1 LKFEVGISLP
11 VWVTSSLTT
20 ALVPTTVALGNFDG
34 VHRGHQQVIRQAI
47 VGERGSKLSAIAPK
61 LDGSEYDRPEYDRSE
76 YDGSEYDGLEYPG
89 SEIALGSRPRS
100 TYTPVETPKS
110 VYPTV
115 LTFNPHPQEFFSGQR
130 RPLLTTPEE
139 KAARLA
145 SLGIAQLVLLP
156 FDRDLARLSPLEFV
170 EQILVRQLQAKQIA
184 VGENFHFGKNRAGNA
199 QTLKEIAATYGITTT
214 IVPLYRLADE
224 RVSSS
229 SIRHALEQG
238 DIEQANRLLGQD
250 YSLTGMVV
258 RGQQLG
264 RTLGFPTAN
273 LQVLPDKF
281 LPRWGVYGVRVDS
294 PHATGLLGV
303 LNIGCRPTI
312 GGEQP
317 SVEVHLLDWSGDLY
331 GQTLT
336 LHLEAFLRPEQKF
349 ESLDALKA
357 QIQRDCDIVRSR

>member
-1 LKFEVGISLP
+1 M
-11 VWVTSSLTT
+11 WVTSSLTT

-34 VHRGHQQVIRQAI
+34 VHRGHQQTIGQAI
-47 VGERGSKLSAIAPK
+47 EAERSSKLNAIAPQYE
-61 LDGSEYDRPEYDRSE
+61 GSEYK
-76 YDGSEYDGLEYPG
+76 GSELV
-89 SEIALGSRPRS
+89 LGTRTRS
-100 TYTPVETPKS
+100 TCTPLERPKP

-139 KAARLA
+139 KADRLA
-145 SLGIAQLVLLP
+145 HLGIAQLVLLP
-156 FDRDLARLSPLEFV
+156 FDRDLASLSPSEFV
-170 EQILVRQLQAKQIA
+170 EQILVRQLQAKHIS

-199 QTLKEIAATYGITTT
+199 ETLKAIAATYGISTT
-214 IVPLYRLADE
+214 IVPLYRLDGD

-229 SIRHALEQG
+229 LIRHALEQG
-238 DIEQANRLLGQD
+238 EIEQANRLLGQA
-250 YSLTGMVV
+250 YTLTGTIVQ
-258 RGQQLG
+258 GQQLG

-294 PHATGLLGV
+294 PHATGWRGV
-303 LNIGCRPTI
+303 LNIGCRPTV
-312 GGEQP
+312 GGERP
-317 SVEVHLLDWSGDLY
+317 SIEVHLLDWEGDLY

-336 LHLEAFLRPEQKF
+336 LHLETFLRPEQKF
-349 ESLDALKA
+349 GSLDALKA